1 VLPFGEEAALIWGRL
16 MSEGATAGQPRSA
29 LDMVIASIAEANNC
43 VLVTDNEKHF
53 PDMDILNPLRYVE
66 RGDTPQA

>member
-1 VLPFGEEAALIWGRL
+1 
-16 MSEGATAGQPRSA
+16 
-29 LDMVIASIAEANNC
+29 MVIASIAEANNC

-53 PDMDILNPLRYVE
+53 PDMDILNPLRHVE